1 MENKATDAWFYSQK
15 GERFGPVTFP
25 ELKTLAAGTEL
36 SPRNDVVWTHG
47 MADWA
52 PAGEI
57 DGLFE
62 RRPAKDAQEDGDMGE
77 TGGAPLHSSADVTAS
92 TGGDWPGARRRGFL
106 IAWLIFPPL
115 WFWGFHL
122 ASPFFRAQFG
132 PEIMKFLSAGSPMV
146 PLLVA
151 IYFGFKRL
159 RNLGMNRWWC
169 LACFIPI
176 LNLWLGFRCAACPSG
191 YAFHRKLGGTGISLA
206 VIYWLLIAACS
217 LAIFTSFALWFGIV
231 GSLELQD
238 LIREQIRTATAAIQ

>member
-15 GERFGPVTFP
+15 GERFGPVTFT

-52 PAGEI
+52 PAGQI

-62 RRPAKDAQEDGDMGE
+62 RRLEGVAQKDADLGE
-77 TGGAPLHSSADVTAS
+77 IGSAAPHSTAGVTAS
-92 TGGDWPGARRRGFL
+92 TGGDWPGARRRGFI
-106 IAWLIFPPL
+106 IAWLFFPPL
-115 WFWGFHL
+115 WLWGVRA
-122 ASPFFRAQFG
+122 ASPFFSVQFG
-132 PEIMKFLSAGSPMV
+132 PEIMKFLSVGSPIV

-159 RNLGMNRWWC
+159 LNLGMSRWWC

-176 LNLWLGFRCAACPSG
+176 LNLWLGFRCVACPSG
-191 YAFHRKLGGTGISLA
+191 YAFHRKLGSIGILLA
-206 VIYWLLIAACS
+206 VIYWLLITACS
-217 LAIFTSFALWFGIV
+217 LAIFAGFALWFGIV

-238 LIREQIRTATAAIQ
+238 LIREQIRTATAAIP